1 MKYKVEE
8 VFKPGSYPNL
18 TYVSRN
24 STVTGLTYEDRLKTA
39 LKISG
44 FLTYIVG
51 TSKMGKTILC
61 QRVVSEG
68 LVRLTGDDFSLDED
82 IWTTIASHADMS
94 VEASIS
100 TSDNEHLTTSNT
112 YKLNKEGVI
121 SYFKNNNKTLL
132 IDDFHYAPDPIRAK
146 IAKQLKDAIGKE
158 LRVIVT
164 SLPHY
169 GDELT
174 RKNRD
179 LSGRLSLIAIEP
191 WAINDLKAIASSG
204 FDQLGIKYD
213 DEILDYIASESLSSP
228 QLIQS
233 ICLNAADTFEE
244 NNEGGSLTRE
254 ICELA
259 FRKANANF
267 DYHSVVNLL
276 RNGPGVRG
284 TKRTKYLTKSDTAKD
299 LYELILD
306 AMAKDPP
313 ITSVTINELRDRIL
327 ALLAPAQKSKPA
339 KQTIT
344 SSLNQ
349 MLKLMSDK
357 EEDIFKVFEIRDDC
371 IYITDPQFI
380 FYLRW
385 GENRG

>member
-1 MKYKVEE
+1 MKYKVED
-8 VFKPGSYPNL
+8 VFKPGSYPDL
-18 TYVSRN
+18 TYVSR
-24 STVTGLTYEDRLKTA
+24 SSKDTGITYEDRLKTA

-61 QRVVSEG
+61 QRVVPEG
-68 LVRLTGDDFSLDED
+68 LVRLTGDDFSPDED

-94 VEASIS
+94 VEASVS
-100 TSDNEHLTTSNT
+100 SSENERLTTLST

-121 SYFKNNNKTLL
+121 SYFKSSNKTLL

-179 LSGRLSLIAIEP
+179 LSGRISLIRMEP
-191 WAINDLKAIASSG
+191 WVLDDLKAIASSG
-204 FDQLGIKYD
+204 FDQLGIQYD
-213 DEILDYIASESLSSP
+213 EDILNYIASESLSSP

-233 ICLNAADTFEE
+233 ICLNAADTLEDE
-244 NNEGGSLTRE
+244 KDTSCLTRG

-284 TKRTKYLTKSDTAKD
+284 TKRTKYQTISGDPKD

-306 AMAKDPP
+306 ALSKDPP
-313 ITSVTINELRDRIL
+313 ITSITINDLRDRIL
-327 ALLAPAQKSKPA
+327 KLLNPSQKSKPA
-339 KQTIT
+339 KSTVT
-344 SSLNQ
+344 NSLNH
-349 MLKLMSDK
+349 MLKLMNDK

-371 IYITDPQFI
+371 IFITDPQFI

-385 GENRG
+385 GERRG